1 MAEGFW
7 RQTSDNK
14 LTAAAYSEM
23 TPPTGH
29 DFVPKSTIEA
39 SYSGE
44 IWQDGVWNGTT
55 YTPPPDILIPYD
67 GSTNAGEVQL
77 AAEAMLDV
85 LEAGADYIRDNR
97 IVWPQDAVE
106 WALDGLHFQ
115 ISNAARIALN
125 PVRTPAYRSKFL
137 EEVASWP
144 TGVSGDAASYVDA
157 FVGGS
162 ITEAPGP
169 QFAWVDPDEDP
180 PIRTDTS
187 AAYTT
192 FTTTTNV
199 EDAPVT
205 AKLLGRRWIL
215 DIPA

>member
-7 RQTSDNK
+7 RRTSDDK

-77 AAEAMLDV
+77 AAEVMLDV
-85 LEAGADYIRDNR
+85 LEGAADYIRDNR
-97 IVWPQDAVE
+97 IVWPQEAVE

-125 PVRTPAYRSKFL
+125 PVRTPAYRVKFL

-144 TGVSGDAASYVDA
+144 TGVNGTVSGYVDA
-157 FVGGS
+157 FNDGTL
-162 ITEAPGP
+162 TEPPGP
-169 QFAWVDPDEDP
+169 QFSWVDPNEDP
-180 PIRTDTS
+180 PTQTDTG

-199 EDAPVT
+199 EAAPAT
-205 AKLLGRRWIL
+205 AKLLGRRWING
-215 DIPA
+215 IPG

>member
-23 TPPTGH
+23 TPPPGH

-77 AAEAMLDV
+77 AAEAMLDA

-97 IVWPQDAVE
+97 IVWPQHLVE
-106 WALDGLHFQ
+106 WALTGLHFQ
-115 ISNAARIALN
+115 TVNAARIALN
-125 PVRTPAYRSKFL
+125 PGRTVDYRIKFC
-137 EEVASWP
+137 EEVGSWP
-144 TGVSGDAASYVDA
+144 TMVNGDPASYVDSFA
-157 FVGGS
+157 TL
-162 ITEAPGP
+162 TEAPGDKFSWANP
-169 QFAWVDPDEDP
+169 NTDPAVRVD
-180 PIRTDTS
+180 TG

-192 FTTTTNV
+192 FDTSVNV
-199 EDAPVT
+199 APAPVT
-205 AKLLGRRWIL
+205 GKLLGRRWIL
-215 DIPA
+215 DVPS